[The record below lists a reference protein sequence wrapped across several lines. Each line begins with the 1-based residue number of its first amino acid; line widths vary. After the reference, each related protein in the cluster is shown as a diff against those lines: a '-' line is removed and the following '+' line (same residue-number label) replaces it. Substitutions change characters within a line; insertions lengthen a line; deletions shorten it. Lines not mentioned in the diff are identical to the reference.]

1 MDTPVSNIDITS
13 FPAADPEMEA
23 MLDAGVHRGH
33 NRSKRHPAMGQF
45 VWGTRSNIEIIDLLK
60 TREKLAEALH
70 FLHEIASRGKL
81 ILFVGTRPSTHELLR
96 ETAESLGY
104 PYVNRRWIGGTLT
117 NFKVIF
123 KRVETL
129 ESLEQDKATGGFEKY
144 TKKERL
150 VKEDVMNRLRQNFDG
165 LRKLRRLPDAVII
178 MGIHHDTLAL
188 AEARGLNIP
197 VVALTDTNTDPRL
210 ATYPIPSNDDA
221 RTAVRYMLSRI
232 HDSLRDGQDHP
243 ATPPVPEVVGG
254 TPTVAVAVA
263 TAEVDSSVVSTQ

>member
-1 MDTPVSNIDITS
+1 MDMPVSDLDDTP
-13 FPAADPEMEA
+13 FPIVDSELEA

-45 VWGTRSNIEIIDLLK
+45 LWGTRANVEIIDLLK

-70 FLHEIASRGKL
+70 FLSDIASKGKM
-81 ILFVGTRPSTHELLR
+81 ILFVGTRPSTHELLQ

-117 NFKVIF
+117 NFKVIL

-129 ESLEQDKATGGFEKY
+129 ESLEHDKATGGFEKY

-150 VKEDVMNRLRQNFDG
+150 MKEVEMSRLRQNFDG
-165 LRKLRRLPDAVII
+165 LRKLRRLPDAIVI
-178 MGIHHDTLAL
+178 MGIQHDTLAL
-188 AEARGLNIP
+188 SEARSLGIS

-210 ATYPIPSNDDA
+210 VTYPIPSNDDA
-221 RTAVRYMLSRI
+221 RSAVRYMLERI
-232 HDSLRDGQDHP
+232 RDAVREGQEHP
-243 ATPPVPEVVGG
+243 ATPPVP
-254 TPTVAVAVA
+254 
-263 TAEVDSSVVSTQ
+263 TAEAGATPALAVTPEVSSVLNTGQ